1 MSRPSA
7 PDMLLTARQLLLD
20 ELLPVLPG
28 ELHYQARMIA
38 NAMIIA
44 ARDQQQGTS
53 CMAEERRQLQTL
65 LDEPN
70 NIDLASLRK
79 QLAAAIRQ
87 GKFDKHPQL
96 HQGLREINRSQLAIN
111 NPKAVRD

>member
-1 MSRPSA
+1 MSGPSA
-7 PDMLLTARQLLLD
+7 PDMLQTARQLLLD
-20 ELLPVLPG
+20 ELLPALPG
-28 ELHYQARMIA
+28 DLHYQARMIA

-44 ARDQQQGTS
+44 ARDQQKGTS

-65 LDEPN
+65 LDKPN
-70 NIDLASLRK
+70 NTDLTSLRK
-79 QLAAAIRQ
+79 HLAAAIRQ
-87 GKFDKHPQL
+87 GSFDTHPQL